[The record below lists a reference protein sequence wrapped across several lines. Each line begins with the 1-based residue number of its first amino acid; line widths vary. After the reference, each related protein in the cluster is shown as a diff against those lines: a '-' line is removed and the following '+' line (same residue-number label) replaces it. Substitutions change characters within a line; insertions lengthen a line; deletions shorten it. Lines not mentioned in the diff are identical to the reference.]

1 MSTTNQYWSTKCAPS
16 SRSDCA
22 NKHTGKH
29 KIIRFCVPKKRL
41 FNVNGWRQMGNQGM
55 DENADASITPMS
67 TQHAPTIEI
76 NDQVHLLF
84 GNWSVYL
91 SFSME
96 NYAFS
101 IDLEVV
107 SKISRVDK
115 WSIYVKDKIIPLLVT
130 WNAFKLLFHPIHPLL
145 RKITEWDCT
154 RKHCVSHCRSE

>member
-16 SRSDCA
+16 SRSVC
-22 NKHTGKH
+22 TGKQ
-29 KIIRFCVPKKRL
+29 KIIRFCVPKKIL
-41 FNVNGWRQMGNQGM
+41 YNENGWRHMGNQGM

-91 SFSME
+91 SFSIE
-96 NYAFS
+96 YNAFT
-101 IDLEVV
+101 IDLEVI

-115 WSIYVKDKIIPLLVT
+115 WSKYVKDKIIPLLVT
-130 WNAFKLLFHPIHPLL
+130 WNAFK
-145 RKITEWDCT
+145 ITFPSNTSTTKKNHRMRLHKETVCFT
-154 RKHCVSHCRSE
+154 L